1 MEAQPLR
8 SFRWYAWMTRIF
20 GGLFMIL
27 HYVDLTSRDFA
38 IAMFASYWGASTVLD
53 AMHNRENRGNK
64 VK

>member
-1 MEAQPLR
+1 
-8 SFRWYAWMTRIF
+8 
-20 GGLFMIL
+20 MIL
-27 HYVDLTSRDFA
+27 SYVDLTSRDFA